1 MNILAR
7 IAYSSRIIFV
17 IIPRIRDIHRKK
29 ILLAGISSTK
39 RLLNKNK
46 YIVMVRIA
54 KKKTVDNNAGL
65 LKFVD
70 GINRKDVESV
80 TDFGHFFIVILKD
93 CAIFHTHIGF
103 EARFKRWGGVDMEG
117 HALTT
122 TTFAWLENLVA
133 MKKEV
138 KGKENDIFPETDVT
152 YQDMLDSMVIIT
164 DSNITHPLTAFLNA
178 DDAAKFAKEKLDYIG
193 RMQKELENV
202 MNTTVSEETE
212 EDLKKNFEHGQKAIL
227 AEQAADALN
236 QGKE

>member
-1 MNILAR
+1 MA
-7 IAYSSRIIFV
+7 
-17 IIPRIRDIHRKK
+17 
-29 ILLAGISSTK
+29 
-39 RLLNKNK
+39 
-46 YIVMVRIA
+46 RIA

-65 LKFVD
+65 LKVVV

-93 CAIFHTHIGF
+93 SAIFHTHIGF

-138 KGKENDIFPETDVT
+138 NGKENDIFPETDVT

-164 DSNITHPLTAFLNA
+164 EANITHPITAFTDA

-193 RMQKELENV
+193 RIQKELETV
-202 MNTTVSEETE
+202 MNTPVSEEAE
-212 EDLKKNFEHGQKAIL
+212 EDLKKNFEHGQQAIL

>member
-1 MNILAR
+1 MA
-7 IAYSSRIIFV
+7 
-17 IIPRIRDIHRKK
+17 
-29 ILLAGISSTK
+29 
-39 RLLNKNK
+39 
-46 YIVMVRIA
+46 RIA

-65 LKFVD
+65 LKVVV

-164 DSNITHPLTAFLNA
+164 EANITHPITAFTDA
-178 DDAAKFAKEKLDYIG
+178 DDAAKFAKEKFDYIG
-193 RMQKELENV
+193 RMQKELETV
-202 MNTTVSEETE
+202 MNTPVSEETE
-212 EDLKKNFEHGQKAIL
+212 EDLKKNFEHGQQAIL
-227 AEQAADALN
+227 AEQAA
-236 QGKE
+236 QIGFRY

>member
-1 MNILAR
+1 MA
-7 IAYSSRIIFV
+7 
-17 IIPRIRDIHRKK
+17 
-29 ILLAGISSTK
+29 
-39 RLLNKNK
+39 
-46 YIVMVRIA
+46 RIA

-65 LKFVD
+65 LKVVD

-133 MKKEV
+133 MKNEV

-164 DSNITHPLTAFLNA
+164 EANITHPITAFTDA
-178 DDAAKFAKEKLDYIG
+178 DDAAKFAKNKMDYLG
-193 RMQKELENV
+193 RMQKELGTV
-202 MNTTVSEETE
+202 MNTPVSEETE
-212 EDLKKNFEHGQKAIL
+212 EDLKKNFEHGQQAIL
-227 AEQAADALN
+227 AEQAAEALN